1 MKKLTLPLAAR
12 LEGGKAAAQT
22 RKKWPVKLKMLMT
35 LVVAGAML
43 LAMGCQ
49 SLFPSKSSTVESRWQ
64 NYAAVESA
72 FAKIIPYR
80 TDTNGL
86 KALGFYPSAS
96 PNIKILNYPE
106 IVQIFL
112 PNAGIEREDLPAAV
126 RECIDAREQ
135 SCAYLIELRNVSSR
149 RHGNLFLDMLAFKR
163 RTHEEGW
170 EFTGLMLVKNGVVV
184 YKLASGE
191 PHIARD
197 EKRINPLGPLQ
208 EVDGAV
214 LRLVS
219 LAK

>member
-1 MKKLTLPLAAR
+1 MPLA
-12 LEGGKAAAQT
+12 
-22 RKKWPVKLKMLMT
+22 
-35 LVVAGAML
+35 VAGAML
-43 LAMGCQ
+43 LATGCQ
-49 SLFPSKSSTVESRWQ
+49 SLFPSKSSTVESRWP

-112 PNAGIEREDLPAAV
+112 PNAGIVRQDLPAAV

-135 SCAYLIELRNVSSR
+135 SCAYLIELRNINSR

-163 RTHEEGW
+163 KTHEEGW
-170 EFTGLMLVKNGVVV
+170 GFTGLMLVKNGTVV

-191 PHIARD
+191 PQIARN
-197 EKRINPLGPLQ
+197 EKRVNPLGPLQ
-208 EVDGAV
+208 EVDGAII
-214 LRLVS
+214 RLVS